1 MDAHKLHNTLLV
13 CCGKTPFH
21 QIESSVNQIMISK
34 QHEPKSTTSGL
45 LWLAWPL
52 LTLPAPTW
60 EGNEACREMLQLLE
74 NYDKLTQK
82 KENHIKSP
90 QISTAQQCCYFSLI
104 GGKVWPDLARN
115 KFETRKARIW
125 GLPQTTHAR
134 PTEALS
140 FWTFEQRERGSFLE
154 HISAVI
160 VSQVLRRK
168 RAHKNGSLSWKEK
181 GLFLSC
187 PPDQKVWARGPRGF
201 GTCPRGYESYL
212 HNLLAFS
219 FSLSLSRHVVWRA
232 LILELLGAASNLLLV
247 QKAALLL
254 QGGLL
259 KKNDLFVDNLGIY
272 FNDLFQYITGN
283 SLLDHKKKSAIFR
296 Y

>member
-1 MDAHKLHNTLLV
+1 MRLAGK
-13 CCGKTPFH
+13 CCNYLK
-21 QIESSVNQIMISK
+21 IMTNS
-34 QHEPKSTTSGL
+34 
-45 LWLAWPL
+45 
-52 LTLPAPTW
+52 
-60 EGNEACREMLQLLE
+60 
-74 NYDKLTQK
+74 DKK
-82 KENHIKSP
+82 KKNHIKSP
-90 QISTAQQCCYFSLI
+90 QISTTQQCCYFSLI

-140 FWTFEQRERGSFLE
+140 FWAERERERGSFLE

-247 QKAALLL
+247 LKAALLL

-259 KKNDLFVDNLGIY
+259 KKNDLFVDNLGMY
-272 FNDLFQYITGN
+272 FNNLFQCIRGKSLPSHTAVATTPLRFAWNFFSLITKKNQPFFFTRLYFFLLGN
-283 SLLDHKKKSAIFR
+283 VI
-296 Y
+296 